1 MTSKNK
7 EILHRFLAIGVL
19 ALCLSSQAVAQ
30 NTGFIRGQVVDK
42 ETREPLP
49 GVNVLVVGTYHGAA
63 TDEDGNFIVRGISPG
78 EYTLRA
84 QIIGYTTVE
93 HTEVKVN
100 PGSGTTVNFEMPSTV
115 LAAGQEVIVIG
126 ERSLFN
132 PEETATRKSITADEI
147 EKSTIE
153 SVQGIVSNQVGVVES
168 NDEIHIRG
176 GRAYENAYLVDGLS
190 AQDPLAGT
198 GFGLQLSSASIA
210 EVEVITGG
218 FNAEYGQ
225 AMSGVVKV
233 RTKEGGKNYHGVISY
248 RRDHFPWN
256 QGTSS
261 DFNTDILDFT
271 LSGPEPVTSGLLP
284 TLGLAIPGRLTFFTN
299 LYGFT
304 SDDYTQFSAD
314 QLSSST
320 AYGTKLALRQNNK
333 WSGRVKLT
341 WRSEA
346 GNKLTGSYHQSV
358 DINQNTQT
366 LQTKLEYEPPAPG
379 YPYRF
384 QDNLDNFNTFTHAN
398 NQFALGWTQTL
409 SQRTF
414 YELKVSRFFTNL
426 RSDLDGRHWT
436 GMTEPKDIVTRPI
449 EYFTNEDSSEIYV
462 IPGDGFYDYGN
473 SYTWHDHFVEDYILK
488 FDLSSQI
495 NERHSVKSGM
505 EATYREMQLIDI
517 YAPWAGEY
525 GLNNDMYRVHPNFGA
540 AYIQDKIV
548 YDGLIANV
556 GLRFDYW
563 FPGKY
568 VEDAVEDT
576 NVVTIS
582 PSTREAFWEDT
593 YGLFGRRWKGRI
605 SPRIG
610 ISHPVSDRQV
620 LFFNYGHFN
629 KRPRPQFVYAKL
641 GTNTAKSTFQTFGNP
656 NLDPETTVSYELGVK
671 HRFTANDILTLTAF
685 YKDIF
690 DYVTSISVPGT
701 GRLLGRS
708 FITYVNLDY
717 ARSRGLEMEYKKR
730 AGRFLTGSVSGT
742 YSIATGKSSS
752 PSDAL
757 LVAQGDLRERPIT
770 ENYLFWDRPWQFQV
784 NLNFNVGQDNRP
796 ALFGLKLPPDWNLN
810 IRWFAQAGE
819 RYTPQYFTG
828 DTLDNGRKV
837 YSSDLDQDGFSDDP
851 LGALGKYWSYVNV
864 KFEKYYTVGE
874 FRFVFSAE
882 VLNLFNR
889 KNPDIINPVTGKA
902 YEWGDPTPN
911 GWNDPRYPDTQAP
924 IYPYPLSPA
933 RWLNPR
939 NIKLGVKF
947 EF

>member
-1 MTSKNK
+1 MTRTST
-7 EILHRFLAIGVL
+7 ILSRLLFLGIVMVSL
-19 ALCLSSQAVAQ
+19 ASTGFSQ
-30 NTGFIRGQVVDK
+30 NSGFIRGKIVDK
-42 ETREPLP
+42 KTGDPLP
-49 GVNVLVVGTYHGAA
+49 GVNVLVVGTYHGSA
-63 TDEDGNFIVRGISPG
+63 TDKNGNYLIRGISPG
-78 EYTLRA
+78 DYMLRA

-93 HTEVKVN
+93 HTGVHVN
-100 PGSGTTVNFEMPSTV
+100 AGSATTVDFEMPSTV

-126 ERSLFN
+126 EKSLFN
-132 PEETATRKSITADEI
+132 PEETATRKSITSDEI
-147 EKSTIE
+147 EQSTIE
-153 SVQGIVSNQVGVVES
+153 SVQGIVSSQVGVVES

-176 GRAYENAYLVDGLS
+176 GRSYENAYLVDGLS
-190 AQDPLAGT
+190 VQDPLAGT

-225 AMSGVVKV
+225 AMSGIVKV
-233 RTKEGGKNYHGVISY
+233 KTKEGGDTYHGVVSY

-256 QGTSS
+256 QGNSS
-261 DFNTDILDFT
+261 DFNTDIADFT
-271 LSGPEPVTSGLLP
+271 LSGPEPLTSKLFP
-284 TLGLAIPGRLTFFTN
+284 SLGLDLPGKVTFFAN
-299 LYGFT
+299 LYGFM
-304 SDDYTQFSAD
+304 SDDYTHYSAD
-314 QLSSST
+314 HLSSST
-320 AYGTKLALRQNNK
+320 AFGTLLAPRQNNK
-333 WSGRVKLT
+333 WSGMFKLT
-341 WRSEA
+341 WRSQS
-346 GNKLTGSYHQSV
+346 GNKLTASYHQSV
-358 DINQNTQT
+358 DISQNTQS

-384 QDNLDNFNTFTHAN
+384 QDNLDHFSTFTHVN
-398 NQFALGWTQTL
+398 DQFALDWTQAL

-414 YELKVSRFFTNL
+414 YELKFSRFFTNL
-426 RSDLDGRHWT
+426 RSDLDGKHWT
-436 GMTEPKDIVTRPI
+436 DMTEPKDIVTRPI
-449 EYFTNEDSSEIYV
+449 EYFASEDSSSIFV

-473 SYTWHDHFVEDYILK
+473 SYTWHDHFVEDYIMK

-495 NERHSVKSGM
+495 NERHSVKTGL

-517 YAPWAGEY
+517 YAPWAGDY
-525 GLNNDMYRVHPNFGA
+525 GLNNDMYRVYPNFGA
-540 AYIQDKIV
+540 AYLQDKIV
-548 YDGLIANV
+548 FDGLIANV

-568 VEDAVEDT
+568 VEDAVANT

-582 PSTREAFWEDT
+582 QPTRDAFHHDT
-593 YGLFGRRWKGRI
+593 YGLFGHRWKGRI

-641 GTNTAKSTFQTFGNP
+641 GPNTAKSTFQTFGNP
-656 NLDPETTVSYELGVK
+656 NLDPETTVSYELGIK

-690 DYVTSISVPGT
+690 DYVTSISFRGT
-701 GRLLGRS
+701 GRLAGRS

-717 ARSRGLEMEYKKR
+717 ARSRGIEVEYKKR
-730 AGRFLTGSVSGT
+730 AGRFLTGSVSGS

-752 PSDAL
+752 PDDAL
-757 LVAQGDLRERPIT
+757 LVAKGDLQERPIT
-770 ENYLFWDRPWQFQV
+770 ENYLVWDRPWQFQV
-784 NLNFNVGQDNRP
+784 NMNFNVGKRNRP
-796 ALFGLKLPPDWNLN
+796 ALFGLTLPPDWNLN

-828 DTLDNGRKV
+828 TVLENGRKE
-837 YSSDLDQDGFSDDP
+837 YSSDLNGDGFSDDP
-851 LGALGKYWSYVNV
+851 LGALGKYWSYVNL
-864 KFEKYYTVGE
+864 KFDKFFTFKDLRFTV
-874 FRFVFSAE
+874 SAE
-882 VLNLFNR
+882 VLNLFNQ
-889 KNPDIINPVTGKA
+889 KNPDIINPVTGRA
-902 YEWGDPTPN
+902 YRLGDPTPN

-924 IYPYPLSPA
+924 IYPYPLNPA

-939 NIKLGVKF
+939 NVKLGVKF